1 VAFPLAQGEEA
12 VLPFPAGWYA
22 AACTPQIPVFDV
34 VLSSSKVLAGSRDG
48 TIGTRQTCNADGF
61 LQLNMDLGAVTVA
74 PLSQAQMDVRA
85 MAAMNDYVYSFN
97 PTAARGVTD
106 SVFAFDGATGSLLSP
121 MGPSSSISGFSPQ
134 LQQISDLNWL
144 VSEATNRVAG
154 DAGLILFDL
163 DNQVVKNLPLPD
175 GFDSVTA
182 QGIYLATRKVVGLGV
197 RTGGRGSAFIVYDLK
212 ADNVTVVP
220 NPPGVVFL
228 GARGNAN
235 RPPGAPGGPVGPGA
249 PGVPALRGLISP
261 NTNANTISAVGLD
274 GQGRQVSMIVVRI
287 P

>member
-1 VAFPLAQGEEA
+1 
-12 VLPFPAGWYA
+12 
-22 AACTPQIPVFDV
+22 VFDI

-48 TIGTRQTCNADGF
+48 TIATRQACTADGF
-61 LQLNMDLGAVTVA
+61 LQLNMDLGTVTVA

-97 PTAARGVTD
+97 PTVARGVTD
-106 SVFAFDGATGSLLSP
+106 SVFAFDGAAGSLLSP

-182 QGIYLATRKVVGLGV
+182 QGIYLATRKVVGLGM

-235 RPPGAPGGPVGPGA
+235 RPPGAPGGPAGPGA

-274 GQGRQVSMIVVRI
+274 AQGRQVSMVVVRI